1 MRIGITGSLSSG
13 KSSVAKIL
21 SNKKDIVFSAD
32 KVVKKFYTSKKFKKI
47 ISKKF
52 KIKTNNIKQEIKKR
66 LLNKKISLK
75 ELGKII
81 HPTVRKEMVA
91 FSKKKQNKNVII
103 FEIPLLIESKLMN
116 FFDAIILVIAPK
128 KLRIKRYLK
137 NGGDRSMFNLLDK
150 NQMPQRKK
158 SYYCDYLIVNN
169 NSKKVLKKRITD
181 IIKD

>member
-32 KVVKKFYTSKKFKKI
+32 KVVKKFYTSKKLKKI

-81 HPTVRKEMVA
+81 HPTVRKEMIS

-103 FEIPLLIESKLMN
+103 FEIPLLIESKLMK
-116 FFDAIILVIAPK
+116 FFDAIILVIASK

-137 NGGDRSMFNLLDK
+137 NGGDRDMFNLLDK
-150 NQMPQRKK
+150 NQMPQKK
-158 SYYCDYLIVNN
+158 KLYYCDYLIVNN
-169 NSKKVLKKRITD
+169 GSKKVLKKRITD

>member
-32 KVVKKFYTSKKFKKI
+32 KVVKKLYTSKKFKKI

-81 HPTVRKEMVA
+81 HPTVRRNDC
-91 FSKKKQNKNVII
+91 FFKKKQNKNVII
-103 FEIPLLIESKLMN
+103 FEIPLLRAN
-116 FFDAIILVIAPK
+116 
-128 KLRIKRYLK
+128 
-137 NGGDRSMFNLLDK
+137 
-150 NQMPQRKK
+150 
-158 SYYCDYLIVNN
+158 
-169 NSKKVLKKRITD
+169 
-181 IIKD
+181 